1 MTCKIRT
8 DLPQDGL
15 PAMERHLLPAVA
27 RLYGQDA
34 LIVTDADANV
44 LYWSRSATRIFGYS
58 AEEMVGN
65 PLARAIPVEL
75 QAEEEKVVNGLVPG
89 ALKRYETQRVCRDG
103 RHIAIVASLCLLG
116 GLAGEPADGVLR
128 SEREIPAGP
137 DASLAASHLA
147 AIVESSNDAIVS
159 NDLDGIVTTW
169 NKAAHRLFG
178 YTPEEMVGRSILPIV
193 PEDLYAEER
202 EILRKV
208 RAGKRID
215 HYETRRIG
223 KGGEVVEVALT
234 ISPIRDRSGKVV
246 GSSKIAR
253 DISGRKETE
262 RRLIESEKLAATA
275 RMAANIAHEI
285 NNPLDSVMN
294 LIYLARL
301 NLTANSKA
309 RPCLLAAEG
318 ELERVSHL
326 ARQALGYYR
335 DPGAAVEIH
344 LGTLLEE
351 VLRIHRSKLLAANI
365 AVDCA
370 FDHRQ
375 HIKASEDEL
384 MQVFSALVVNAIDA
398 MPAGGVLT
406 IETRELAEQGVE
418 IVVSDRGTGISP
430 EHLPKVFEPFFTTK
444 GRLGTGIGLWVAH
457 QLVERRGG
465 RIAID
470 SRTETPRSGTT
481 VSVFLPFQG

>member
-8 DLPQDGL
+8 DLSQDGL
-15 PAMERHLLPAVA
+15 LAMEGHLLPAVS

-44 LYWSRSATRIFGYS
+44 VYWSRSATQIFGYS
-58 AEEMVGN
+58 AEEMVGS
-65 PLARAIPVEL
+65 PLSRTIPVEL
-75 QAEEEKVVNGLVPG
+75 QADEEKMVNGLVPG
-89 ALKRYETQRVCRDG
+89 ALRRYETERVCRDG
-103 RHIAIVASLCLLG
+103 RRIAILASLCAVG
-116 GLAGEPADGVLR
+116 GLAGEPAGVLR
-128 SEREIPAGP
+128 SERKIPAGP
-137 DASLAASHLA
+137 DASVAASHLA

-159 NDLDGIVTTW
+159 NDLDGIVTSW

-178 YTPEEMVGRSILPIV
+178 YAPEEMIGRSILPIV
-193 PEDLYAEER
+193 PQELHAEER
-202 EILRKV
+202 EILSKV
-208 RAGKRID
+208 RAGMRID

-223 KGGEVVEVALT
+223 KSGEVVEVALT
-234 ISPIRDRSGKVV
+234 ISPIRDRCGNVV

-253 DISGRKETE
+253 DISERKEME

-344 LGTLLEE
+344 LGSLLEE
-351 VLRIHRSKLLAANI
+351 VLRVYRSKLLAANV

-370 FDHRQ
+370 FDHRR
-375 HIKASEDEL
+375 HLNASEDEL

-398 MPAGGVLT
+398 MPTGGVLT

-418 IVVSDRGTGISP
+418 ILVSDRGMGISP
-430 EHLPKVFEPFFTTK
+430 ENLPRVFEPFFTTK

-457 QLVERRGG
+457 QLVEKRGG

-470 SRTETPRSGTT
+470 SRTETPCNGTT
-481 VSVFLPFQG
+481 VSVFLPFQR

>member
-15 PAMERHLLPAVA
+15 LGMERHLLPAIS
-27 RLYGQDA
+27 RLYSQDA

-65 PLARAIPVEL
+65 PLSIVIPVEL
-75 QAEEEKVVNGLVPG
+75 QAEEEKAVNGVVPG

-103 RHIAIVASLCLLG
+103 RRIAILASLSLLG
-116 GLAGEPADGVLR
+116 GLAGEPAGVLR

-159 NDLDGIVTTW
+159 NDLDGIVTSW

-178 YTPEEMVGRSILPIV
+178 YTAEEMIGRSILPIV
-193 PEDLYAEER
+193 PQDLHAEEK
-202 EILRKV
+202 EVLRKV

-215 HYETRRIG
+215 HFETRRIG
-223 KGGEVVEVALT
+223 KGGEVVEVAMT

-253 DISGRKETE
+253 DISERKETE

-335 DPGAAVEIH
+335 DPGAAVEIQ

-375 HIKASEDEL
+375 HIQASEDEL
-384 MQVFSALVVNAIDA
+384 MQIFSALVVNAIDA

-430 EHLPKVFEPFFTTK
+430 EHLPRVFEPFFTTK

-457 QLVERRGG
+457 QLVEKRGG

-470 SRTETPRSGTT
+470 SRTETPSSGTT
-481 VSVFLPFQG
+481 VSVFLPFQR